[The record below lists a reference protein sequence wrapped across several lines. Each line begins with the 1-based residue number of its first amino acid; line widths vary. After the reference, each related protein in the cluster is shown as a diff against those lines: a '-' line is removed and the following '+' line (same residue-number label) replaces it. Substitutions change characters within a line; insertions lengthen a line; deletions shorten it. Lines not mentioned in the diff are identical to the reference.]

1 MSQPDHTHIHTLVIF
16 KSFAHESEAQTGES
30 HWFTLI
36 TMFRTIFGVYV
47 TGTEKDVN
55 KEKNILHKKG
65 RRFWSLL
72 QVGRRVGNLRTGRRE
87 YLERAL
93 NSPGGET
100 KAPPT
105 RQQARP

>member
-36 TMFRTIFGVYV
+36 TMLRTIFGVYV

-65 RRFWSLL
+65 RRLWSLL
-72 QVGRRVGNLRTGRRE
+72 QVWKKSWEPENREKRIFGKSSKQSRRRD
-87 YLERAL
+87 
-93 NSPGGET
+93 
-100 KAPPT
+100 
-105 RQQARP
+105 